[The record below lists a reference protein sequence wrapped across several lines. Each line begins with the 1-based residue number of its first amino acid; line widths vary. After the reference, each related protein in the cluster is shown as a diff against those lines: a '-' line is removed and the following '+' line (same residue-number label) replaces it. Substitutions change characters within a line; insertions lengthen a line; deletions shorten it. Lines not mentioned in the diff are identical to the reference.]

1 MNFAAQYGHGQAQI
15 DSEAM
20 VYDPIHVRGPNPSA
34 ASRRSLSVRQP
45 VQVCSRRRA
54 AAAARTACHHARP
67 PVPPCPSASTS
78 LADGHDRGLVG
89 GLASCPLR
97 RCPTPTT
104 AARGLPSQPPAVYG
118 EIPRRP
124 KVPLQSPSPR
134 AKTDGDLVSQPV
146 SQYSPLFTFILTHVR

>member
-1 MNFAAQYGHGQAQI
+1 MDMGK
-15 DSEAM
+15 
-20 VYDPIHVRGPNPSA
+20 PILIRKQWFTIQFMSVGRILRRRAGE
-34 ASRRSLSVRQP
+34 ASRSGNL
-45 VQVCSRRRA
+45 CSRRRA